1 MFRTVVSEPE
11 NRLSSRSEIREMDK
25 FIGFFRNI
33 SILLFTGTL
42 IWSYAYMAG
51 QSDYSY
57 EFQGISL
64 PAGDENTFFFAGIM
78 AFLIANLVCNWFAKT
93 LKKITTSENG
103 KGLRNRSLKLDLIT
117 WTKGF
122 AGVLNLFFALV
133 LVFLALMKMSTQ
145 YNIKTL
151 GFYVYL
157 GPVLLVAW
165 FVYLAVIL
173 IKRRA

>member
-1 MFRTVVSEPE
+1 
-11 NRLSSRSEIREMDK
+11 MDK
-25 FIGFFRNI
+25 FIGFFRNV

-51 QSDYSY
+51 QSEYSY
-57 EFQGISL
+57 EFQGIAM
-64 PAGDENTFFFAGIM
+64 PAGDKNTFFFAGI
-78 AFLIANLVCNWFAKT
+78 AVFLITNLVCNWFVKT
-93 LKKITTSENG
+93 LKKVSSTEEG
-103 KGLRNRSLKLDLIT
+103 RGFRNRSFKLDMIS

-145 YNIKTL
+145 YNIQTL

-157 GPVLLVAW
+157 GPILILAW
-165 FVYLAVIL
+165 FIYLGVIL
-173 IKRRA
+173 TKRRA

>member
-1 MFRTVVSEPE
+1 
-11 NRLSSRSEIREMDK
+11 MDK
-25 FIGFFRNI
+25 FIGFFRNV

-42 IWSYAYMAG
+42 IWAYAYMAS

-57 EFQGISL
+57 EFEGIAS
-64 PAGDENTFFFAGIM
+64 ATGDKNTFFFAGIV
-78 AFLIANLVCNWFAKT
+78 AFLIANLVCNWFIKT
-93 LKKITTSENG
+93 LKKITTSEDG
-103 KGLRNRSLKLDLIT
+103 KGLRNRSLKLDMIS

-157 GPVLLVAW
+157 GPVILVAW

-173 IKRRA
+173 TKKRA

>member
-1 MFRTVVSEPE
+1 
-11 NRLSSRSEIREMDK
+11 MDK
-25 FIGFFRNI
+25 FIGFFRNV

-42 IWSYAYMAG
+42 IWAYAYMAS

-57 EFQGISL
+57 EFEGI
-64 PAGDENTFFFAGIM
+64 ATATGDKNTFFFAGIV
-78 AFLIANLVCNWFAKT
+78 AFLIANLVCNWFIKT
-93 LKKITTSENG
+93 LKKITTSEDG
-103 KGLRNRSLKLDLIT
+103 KGLRNRSLKLDMIS

-157 GPVLLVAW
+157 GPVILVAW

-173 IKRRA
+173 TKKRA

>member
-1 MFRTVVSEPE
+1 
-11 NRLSSRSEIREMDK
+11 MDK
-25 FIGFFRNI
+25 FIGFFRNV

-42 IWSYAYMAG
+42 IWAYAYMAS

-57 EFQGISL
+57 EFEGIAS
-64 PAGDENTFFFAGIM
+64 ATGDKNTFFFAGIV
-78 AFLIANLVCNWFAKT
+78 AFLIANLVCNWFIKT
-93 LKKITTSENG
+93 LKKITTSEDG
-103 KGLRNRSLKLDLIT
+103 KGLRNRSLKLDMIS

-151 GFYVYL
+151 SFYVYL
-157 GPVLLVAW
+157 GPVILVVW

-173 IKRRA
+173 TKKRA